1 LMFLLVTFFILT
13 TSISTPQAMDI
24 VKPDKDDNNK
34 DNRLEL
40 KASKTMTILLGKNDK
55 VAWYM
60 GEAGATAPTFEN
72 LSQVEKSIIDNRKTA
87 DASGVKGEF
96 VVLVKPTSGSN
107 FKNFVDIMDEL
118 EILKVKVRQID
129 DDNILDNEKEAMK
142 AQGIL

>member
-1 LMFLLVTFFILT
+1 L
-13 TSISTPQAMDI
+13 
-24 VKPDKDDNNK
+24 KPDKDDNNK

-60 GEAGATAPTFEN
+60 GEAGATAPTYEN
-72 LSQVEKSIIDNRKTA
+72 LSQVEKSIIENRKVA

-129 DDNILDNEKEAMK
+129 DDNILDSEKESMK
-142 AQGIL
+142 SQGIL